1 MLVSHHRN
9 HSSMMLHR
17 THSQRKSTPQSHS
30 LLSNLKATSRNE
42 NSQFK
47 RAISS
52 NKLARQTSPC
62 QNLKG
67 HRPS

>member
-1 MLVSHHRN
+1 MVSHHSNRYSVLHSRN
-9 HSSMMLHR
+9 
-17 THSQRKSTPQSHS
+17 SQRKSTPQSHS

-42 NSQFK
+42 NSPVE
-47 RAISS
+47 RATSS